1 MTQHERDTLVESYL
15 GGEMTPD
22 QESNFFLQVALD
34 TELQRTLKA
43 YRIMNRVLDDE
54 RIENITVRPK
64 YRESVMALLAVT
76 KAATV
81 TGTAVTAAKGISSA
95 ASGGSVAG
103 AGTATLAG
111 IGIGLK
117 VLLATILG
125 ASLVIGTIV
134 VIDAV
139 ESNNEPTTG
148 SNVPATELQL
158 QQKPALAPP
167 TVETPSKPDELPAN
181 QEATASTPSERNEI
195 HSNATTKARDGEK
208 RGSDVDPAAGKFKTQ
223 PPVTLPPDH
232 NDPHV
237 KVELNPNSPKQD
249 LKRDK

>member
-167 TVETPSKPDELPAN
+167 TVEMPSKPNELPAN
-181 QEATASTPSERNEI
+181 ENATASTPSVRNEI
-195 HSNATTKARDGEK
+195 HSNTTSKAREGEK
-208 RGSDVDPAAGKFKTQ
+208 RGSDVDPTVGKFKK
-223 PPVTLPPDH
+223 PAPVTLSPRT

-237 KVELNPNSPKQD
+237 KAEVNPNSPKQD
-249 LKRDK
+249 VKRDK